1 MNGKECTRSFLFSRP
16 VQRAAIAALCLWALA
31 CAAARAEC
39 VRAWPTAVIVDDHVL
54 VGDVCD
60 LEGFDAEA
68 YGRVRDIVITDA
80 PQPGGSVQITLDHVR
95 TALAREGVNLAT
107 VLVKGASRCAVTRP
121 EGRAAPVAAPAGS
134 KVAAAVPART
144 LRQAV
149 QDFFGQ
155 ELLGTDGRVDV
166 QFGRTAEP
174 VLDLSEPEFE
184 FVVSRRSA
192 RPLGLVSLEVA
203 VRREGRTVQVVPMAV
218 TVSLTRPV
226 VVARRAINAQAP
238 IRAEDLQVVDMTFT
252 QVGQAG
258 LAEPQ
263 RAVGQRAKRFIAA
276 GESLHPRM
284 LEPVPLVHRG
294 QIVDVQTLAGGVRL
308 VTAAKAMQ
316 SGAFGDLI
324 EVRSHDGAR
333 RTLTAVVTGPRRV
346 EVRSGSARA
355 EDDRTLLA
363 GANR

>member
-1 MNGKECTRSFLFSRP
+1 MNGKECTTSFLFSRP

-31 CAAARAEC
+31 CAAARAES
-39 VRAWPTAVIVDDHVL
+39 VRAWPTAVIVDDQVRI
-54 VGDVCD
+54 GDVCD
-60 LEGFDAEA
+60 LEGFDAET
-68 YGRVRDIVITDA
+68 YERVRDIVITDA

-95 TALAREGVNLAT
+95 AAMAREGVNLAT
-107 VLVKGASRCAVTRP
+107 VVVKGASRCAVTRP
-121 EGRAAPVAAPAGS
+121 EGRAVPADAPADPQ
-134 KVAAAVPART
+134 AAAAASART

-149 QDFFGQ
+149 QDFFQQ
-155 ELLGTDGRVDV
+155 ELAETDGRVNV

-192 RPLGLVSLEVA
+192 RSLGLVSLEVA
-203 VRREGRTVQVVPMAV
+203 VRREGKTVQVVPMPV

-238 IRAEDLQVVDMTFT
+238 IRAEDLQLVEMTFT

-258 LAEPQ
+258 LTEPQ

-276 GESLHPRM
+276 GETLHLRM

-294 QIVDVQTLAGGVRL
+294 QIVDVHTLAGGIRL

-324 EVRSHDGAR
+324 ELRSHDGAK

-346 EVRSGSARA
+346 EVKPGGAQT
-355 EDDRTLLA
+355 EDDKTMLA
-363 GANR
+363 GANP